1 MYKWITITVII
12 FSLSVQNSN
21 GQTHVQT
28 TTLFQ
33 TTTATTIAKVFAAPS
48 TSGNLIVVHLD
59 WDNQSRSVNTV
70 TDNKGN
76 TYARIN
82 GPTNW
87 NGASYRAELWYAYNI
102 TGGGGAIKV
111 TAQLSGAPTSF
122 SQIYISE
129 YSGIATITPL
139 DQNSVAIGNSAAAN
153 SGATTTVAANELVY
167 GASIGA
173 SGTITTGA
181 GFTNRSTANSNIIED
196 RKAVSAGSY
205 SAGFTSAG
213 GNWIAQMA
221 TFRSTNISLPI
232 DLSSFTGYCNNKNI
246 VLEWTTASEN
256 NNDYFS
262 IERSVNGSDWKAIGT
277 VKSFG
282 NSSIARMYSFIADET
297 NNEIAYF
304 RLKQTD
310 LDGNF
315 NYFKIIQVNSC
326 NKEVPAINI
335 YPNPSN
341 GISLFG
347 KINLKANEK
356 YSVEIFD
363 NSGKMVSRYASNQPE
378 FTINF
383 PNVLQQGVYYAKF
396 SSVNFS
402 KVASFLV
409 KHN

>member
-1 MYKWITITVII
+1 MNRWIAMTVIL
-12 FSLSVQNSN
+12 FSVTIQNSI

-28 TTLFQ
+28 ATLFQ
-33 TTTATTIAKVFAAPS
+33 TTTATTIAKTFAASS

-59 WDNQSRSVNTV
+59 WDNQSRSINTV

-102 TGGGGAIKV
+102 TGGGGAITV

-129 YSGIATITPL
+129 YSGIATISPL
-139 DQNSVAIGNSAAAN
+139 DQNSVAIGNSAAVN
-153 SGATTTVAANELVY
+153 SGAKTTTAANELVY

-173 SGTITTGA
+173 SGTLTTGA

-196 RKAVSAGSY
+196 KNAASAGSY
-205 SAGFTSAG
+205 SAGFTSAS

-221 TFRSTNISLPI
+221 TFRSTNISLPV
-232 DLSSFTGYCNNKNI
+232 DLLSLTGYCNNKNT

-262 IERSVNGSDWKAIGT
+262 IERSENGNDWKNIGT
-277 VKSFG
+277 VKSIG
-282 NSSIARMYSFIADET
+282 NSSVAHTYSFIADET
-297 NNEIAYF
+297 NNEISYF

-310 LDGNF
+310 LDGKF
-315 NYFKIIQVNSC
+315 NYFKIIKVNNC

-347 KINLKANEK
+347 KINLKSNEK

-363 NSGKMVSRYASNQPE
+363 NSGKMVSQFTSTQSE

-383 PNVLQQGVYYAKF
+383 PHVLPQGVYYAKF
-396 SSVNFS
+396 SSMNFS

-409 KHN
+409 KHY